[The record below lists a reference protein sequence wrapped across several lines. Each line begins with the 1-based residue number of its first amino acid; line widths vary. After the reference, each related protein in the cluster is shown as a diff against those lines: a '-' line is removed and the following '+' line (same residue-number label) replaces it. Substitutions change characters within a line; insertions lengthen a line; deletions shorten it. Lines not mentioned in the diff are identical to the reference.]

1 MLANNQIRRCCSKGF
16 CSSALLSYAA
26 KLAYMLSPITGD
38 VQLAGVSGR
47 LALRDNF
54 SSSCHVRSSLN
65 LHCSWRFVIW
75 LPRTRMIPRRAC
87 LYIYK
92 SLVTKDSKHISTWR
106 VDVLTRK
113 YLCQEPLTPSH
124 AYHRFQNSSSW
135 RWKFGTYQKD
145 GSTYHAEFLR
155 SE

>member
-1 MLANNQIRRCCSKGF
+1 MLANNRIRRCCSKGF
-16 CSSALLSYAA
+16 CSSAPASLCSQIGVHVVSHYGGRAA
-26 KLAYMLSPITGD
+26 G
-38 VQLAGVSGR
+38 GG

-113 YLCQEPLTPSH
+113 YLCQEPLTPS
-124 AYHRFQNSSSW
+124 RFQNSSSW